1 MTAVLQEY
9 GLLIISAMAVGGFFV
24 IFTVFMGSEEADV
37 SARRI
42 YKGNQ
47 LWANQGYTEG
57 GGETSFE
64 VLFNDEADMNNF
76 YGMTDVI
83 TNASKTSIPFFI
95 VSDSKDY
102 IFRPVS
108 TGTKVYN
115 GINIP
120 THADTIKVTRD
131 RLLEGVDC
139 YYYDSSGQKV
149 ALNKNDIT
157 VLVTYYEYQIA
168 YNEDTLAPTGVP
180 QVEEVQAVDMFGNPI
195 FNADGSPQIV
205 TRYLYSVNPGTDDL
219 RLESDFEGYGTNC
232 DKQFLPDDGIA
243 NNGIGD
249 GIEISADTAYKIKV
263 IYRIEHGTMKAEYTA
278 LFSNKIRPQYQRAD
292 WMFDQVFDNTNEER
306 DPVTGQNVLSL
317 EGYSLR
323 PESIESD
330 YVVVPEYEPTVT
342 QIYTNGEDASNPD
355 NNPNKSEDKSTETP
369 KEEPKVD
376 NEEKTNVDNSND
388 DNGSDSSDKSTDTT
402 DTSSSSSSS
411 TGTTTG
417 NSSSSGDSGADTSN
431 TSSSEPRSSEP
442 TSEQSGGTT
451 DGE

>member
-1 MTAVLQEY
+1 MTAILQEY

-64 VLFNDEADMNNF
+64 VLFNDEADMNDF

-139 YYYDSSGQKV
+139 YYYNSSGQKV

-232 DKQFLPDDGIA
+232 DTQFTPGA
-243 NNGIGD
+243 S

-342 QIYTNGEDASNPD
+342 QVYTNGEDASNPD
-355 NNPNKSEDKSTETP
+355 NNPNKSEKKPTETP
-369 KEEPKVD
+369 KEEPKAD

-388 DNGSDSSDKSTDTT
+388 NSDFSNETTDTT
-402 DTSSSSSSS
+402 NTSSSSSS
-411 TGTTTG
+411 TTDTSSD
-417 NSSSSGDSGADTSN
+417 SSSSADTGSDSGTDTSN
-431 TSSSEPRSSEP
+431 TSSSEPSGSEP
-442 TSEQSGGTT
+442 SSEQSRGTS
-451 DGE
+451 DEG

>member
-1 MTAVLQEY
+1 MTAILQEY
-9 GLLIISAMAVGGFFV
+9 GLLIISAMSVGGFFV
-24 IFTVFMGSEEADV
+24 IFTVFMGSEDSDE

-64 VLFNDEADMNNF
+64 VLFNDEADINDF

-102 IFRPVS
+102 IFRPVALNPP
-108 TGTKVYN
+108 TKTYN
-115 GINIP
+115 GIEIP
-120 THADTIKVTRD
+120 VHADTIKVTRD

-139 YYYDSSGQKV
+139 YYYNSSGQKV

-157 VLVTYYEYQIA
+157 VLVTYYSYQIA

-232 DKQFLPDDGIA
+232 DDQFKPGA
-243 NNGIGD
+243 S

-292 WMFDQVFDNTNEER
+292 WMFDQVFDNPNEER

-342 QIYTNGEDASNPD
+342 QVYTNGEDASNPD
-355 NNPNKSEDKSTETP
+355 NNPNKSEKKPTETP

-388 DNGSDSSDKSTDTT
+388 NSDSSNETTDTTNTSSTT
-402 DTSSSSSSS
+402 DTSSDSSSSAD
-411 TGTTTG
+411 TG
-417 NSSSSGDSGADTSN
+417 SDSGTDTSN
-431 TSSSEPRSSEP
+431 TSSSE
-442 TSEQSGGTT
+442 QSGGTS
-451 DGE
+451 DEG